1 MNAEDIVAR
10 ILAAIPG
17 ARVETEGSDCSFSVR
32 VVSQV
37 FEGQN
42 LLQRQ
47 RPILAL
53 FKEEISAVTLHALS
67 IDAKTPDEAAS

>member
-10 ILAAIPG
+10 IQAAMPG
-17 ARVETEGSDCSFSVR
+17 ASVETEGNDCSFSVR

-53 FKEEISAVTLHALS
+53 FREEIASGTLHALS
-67 IDAKTPDEAAS
+67 IDAKTPDDAAS